1 MDLDF
6 TLRPDEGLPF
16 SAHRRLREA
25 GPVVW
30 GETLGGWLVSS
41 YDGVR
46 TVLSDVAQFTSAGT
60 PVAETLGAEGML
72 VNDTPFHHS
81 IRAVWAKQVSV
92 AAMTARMH
100 ELEAYAD
107 EVLEAARPRLEAGES
122 VDFIPLFRD
131 FVMHFIAGSFAV
143 PRDRMG
149 AFVRWTELSA
159 DTPAVA
165 MEEGSEAQQRHFTA
179 KRDVFDLVYEQM
191 DDRAAG
197 FARGEEPQDFI
208 ALMVAAMEGNGI
220 TRSVAADNLFN
231 FILGAFDTTEKW
243 LANIMVTLYS
253 SPELLAEL
261 HADRRLI
268 VPFNEEVMRFDCVA
282 QTIQRRVR
290 QDGVTLEGQRMKA
303 GDPVFVLL
311 GAANRDP
318 AKFTDADRFDM
329 HRPPLPHLGFGVGFH
344 HCLGLHI
351 VRLEA
356 QVFISVLIDTF
367 PKLRVAA
374 ADYGDSWALWGP
386 RALYMERDAA

>member
-1 MDLDF
+1 VDLDF
-6 TLRPDEGLPF
+6 ALRPDEGLPL

-41 YDGVR
+41 YEGVH
-46 TVLSDVAQFTSAGT
+46 TVLSDVARFTSAGT
-60 PVAETLGAEGML
+60 PVAEALGAEGML
-72 VNDTPFHHS
+72 VNDTPFHHT
-81 IRAVWAKQVSV
+81 IRAVWAKHVTA
-92 AAMTARMH
+92 AAMAARARHM
-100 ELEAYAD
+100 EAFAG
-107 EVLEAARPRLEAGES
+107 EVLDRARARLEAGER

-131 FVMHFIAGSFAV
+131 FVMHFIAASFAV
-143 PRDRMG
+143 PRERMG

-165 MEEGSEAQQRHFTA
+165 MEEGSEAQERQFTA
-179 KRDVFDLVYEQM
+179 KRDVYDLVYEQM
-191 DDRAAG
+191 DDRAARL
-197 FARGEEPQDFI
+197 ARGEAPEDFI
-208 ALMVAAMEGNGI
+208 ALMVAAMDRAGI

-243 LANIMVTLYS
+243 LGNIMVRLYA
-253 SPELLAEL
+253 SPELLAEIA
-261 HADRRLI
+261 ADRSLI
-268 VPFNEEVMRFDCVA
+268 AAFNEEVMRCDCVA

-290 QDGVTLEGQRMKA
+290 EDGVTLAGQPMKA

-318 AKFTDADRFDM
+318 AKFADADRFDL
-329 HRPPLPHLGFGVGFH
+329 HRPAIAHMGFGVGFH

-356 QVFISVLIDTF
+356 RIFVEVLLDRF
-367 PKLRVAA
+367 RDLRVAGI
-374 ADYGDSWALWGP
+374 DYGDSWALWGP
-386 RALYMERDAA
+386 RALLMERDAV